1 MRETA
6 MPAVEPAVAPRPVV
20 TRRPWL
26 RNSGIVAFALVPG
39 AVLWEIVGRLAPSSI
54 FAPLTST
61 IESLGRLIVNG
72 ELLHALAESG
82 VLYLVG
88 VSIALVVGAFLG
100 ILLARVTKLRIGL
113 EPYVNALY
121 ATPMVALIPFILSI
135 LGLDFVP
142 KALLVFLFAVF
153 PILVITMEGARS
165 VSVELLEVARSF
177 HSREFSLWIHLIIPH
192 TLPYVASG
200 LRQAIARGLVG
211 VISAEFFLSA
221 SGLGELLRLK
231 ADRFLTSDVLAVTL
245 VVTLLGVLLMD
256 LGRRLEN
263 RFANWRS

>member
-1 MRETA
+1 VSTVK
-6 MPAVEPAVAPRPVV
+6 PLT
-20 TRRPWL
+20 TR
-26 RNSGIVAFALVPG
+26 SGIVASMAVRNARIVGFALLPG
-39 AVLWEIVGRLAPSSI
+39 ALLWEVIGRTAPSSI
-54 FAPLTST
+54 FAPLSST
-61 IESLGRLIVNG
+61 VGALGGLFGSG
-72 ELLHALAESG
+72 ELFHALGESG
-82 VLYLVG
+82 LLYLAGVG
-88 VSIALVVGAFLG
+88 SALVVGAFFG
-100 ILLARVTKLRIGL
+100 ILLARVTKLRVGV

-121 ATPMVALIPFILSI
+121 ATPMVALIPFILST
-135 LGLDFVP
+135 LGLGFTP

-177 HSREFSLWIHLIIPH
+177 HSNEYSLWIHLIIPH
-192 TLPYVASG
+192 TLPFVASG

-231 ADRFLTSDVLAVTL
+231 ADLFQTAEVLAVTL

-256 LGRRLEN
+256 FGRRLEN
-263 RFANWRS
+263 RFATWRS